1 MASLVTSTKYLRKK
15 RKQKQKQI
23 LYKLFQETEEEETLS
38 NSFSEASTNL
48 LPKPNKDRKFNDNIP
63 YEYRC
68 KYP

>member
-1 MASLVTSTKYLRKK
+1 MASLVTSTKHFRKK

-23 LYKLFQETEEEETLS
+23 LHKLFQETEEEETLS

-48 LPKPNKDRKFNDNIP
+48 LPKPNKDRKFYDNIP